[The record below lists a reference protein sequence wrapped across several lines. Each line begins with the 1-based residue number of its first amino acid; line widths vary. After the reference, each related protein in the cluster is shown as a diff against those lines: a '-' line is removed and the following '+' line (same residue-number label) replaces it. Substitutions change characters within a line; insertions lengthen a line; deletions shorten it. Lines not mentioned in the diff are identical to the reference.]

1 MKSFTEYRNML
12 KESGENQLN
21 EYYIST
27 NADWT
32 KWKTANY
39 KISKQIA
46 KDFRLPSSSYIF
58 WWGQETDAR
67 GFGDNGAPKE
77 ILRLAMNLGKD
88 AKTMSL
94 PRDRNGGITYI
105 VEIPKDVKSNRS
117 HPLWKYLDSKTTHIS
132 YNILDSYTTG
142 DF

>member
-1 MKSFTEYRNML
+1 MKFKDILALYEQRS
-12 KESGENQLN
+12 SLN
-21 EYYIST
+21 EYYIT
-27 NADWT
+27 TDADWL

-46 KDFRLPSSSYIF
+46 KDFGLPSSSYIF
-58 WWGQETDAR
+58 WWGQETDT
-67 GFGDNGAPKE
+67 GGSGDNAAPKE
-77 ILRLAMNLGKD
+77 ILRLAMNLGKG
-88 AKTMSL
+88 AKKMSL

-132 YNILDSYTTG
+132 YNILPSYTRG